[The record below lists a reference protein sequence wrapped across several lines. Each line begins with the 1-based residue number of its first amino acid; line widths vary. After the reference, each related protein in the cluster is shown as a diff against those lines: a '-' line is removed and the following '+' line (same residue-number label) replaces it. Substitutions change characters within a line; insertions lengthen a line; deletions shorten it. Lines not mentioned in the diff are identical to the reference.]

1 MKFLAGFAFLIVSM
15 SASAQDQALD
25 QLSQTQSESSR
36 QIESIIVISNR
47 TMHSLRIQLRQM
59 KDRLFSDFNE
69 LNDDDDFD
77 VDCRLSNEART
88 KIQKTSCFPVFLDN
102 AIYQNTQDSL
112 DLGQFG
118 PPALDFRKSV
128 QTLISENEDNFE
140 LLRSKIVE
148 MAETNDEFGR
158 GLLAFGN
165 NQQEFDYRQQEC
177 MKKPAVLFLFR
188 KC

>member
-1 MKFLAGFAFLIVSM
+1 
-15 SASAQDQALD
+15 
-25 QLSQTQSESSR
+25 
-36 QIESIIVISNR
+36 
-47 TMHSLRIQLRQM
+47 
-59 KDRLFSDFNE
+59 
-69 LNDDDDFD
+69 
-77 VDCRLSNEART
+77 
-88 KIQKTSCFPVFLDN
+88 
-102 AIYQNTQDSL
+102 
-112 DLGQFG
+112 
-118 PPALDFRKSV
+118 
-128 QTLISENEDNFE
+128 